1 MPEGVVVDMIQELQV
16 DLDLQHILLVDQVE
30 VEMVEMVEMEHQVL
44 IPLEEV
50 VEGVQI
56 QVGLVE
62 MVVPVL

>member
-30 VEMVEMVEMEHQVL
+30 VEMEEMVEMEHQVL

-56 QVGLVE
+56 QVGLVV

>member
-56 QVGLVE
+56 QVGLVV
-62 MVVPVL
+62 MVVPES